1 MKNEVNEKHIT
12 DELKKENE
20 GEVNSCQNI
29 AEAVNETEINHAEEE
44 NSSKASKNSD
54 NLLQDSK
61 LDFNDESNHNKKKN
75 RIDKKNK
82 KKITGMIAPS
92 LFVVLGIC
100 VGVYFGRMYFEP
112 KFDPSKVNVSE
123 LVEKTNE
130 EYYNDYQKLLKKYN
144 NDLTTVDLSST
155 EKLTP
160 SDIVNIAFAKF
171 ASYEYSYTVSF
182 GKVNA
187 AGMVN
192 STIRN
197 AFVKRE
203 NNFMNE
209 SLSKGNG
216 PLGSFATKAKRFYQY
231 QDGSVK
237 IYTGSKIQ
245 TESAEYSEDKI
256 DKEVNNVE
264 LLRNAIG
271 RDYSCPTAYII
282 SNKTCLSSSLQLNAE
297 QYIIDLDLD
306 PSLAATKYVYQMDY
320 ISGVG
325 FPTFSM
331 INLSFILKK
340 DLTILKVITNEKYKA
355 MGQNTVGFLEE
366 YFHPGIEKNIL
377 DINENF
383 NYEGE
388 LTK

>member
-1 MKNEVNEKHIT
+1 MKNKFDEKHIVD
-12 DELKKENE
+12 DEKIDNE
-20 GEVNSCQNI
+20 GGVNPCQDVATADN
-29 AEAVNETEINHAEEE
+29 EADVNVSEEE
-44 NSSKASKNSD
+44 NNEPNKKFDSGA
-54 NLLQDSK
+54 QDSK
-61 LDFNDESNHNKKKN
+61 SNFNKESNDNKKKE
-75 RIDKKNK
+75 RIGKKNK
-82 KKITGMIAPS
+82 KKITGMIVPS

-100 VGVYFGRMYFEP
+100 VGVYFGRNYFEP

-144 NDLTTVDLSST
+144 NDLTSVDFSSSK
-155 EKLTP
+155 ELTP

-171 ASYEYSYTVSF
+171 SSYEYSYTVSF

-209 SLSKGNG
+209 SLSKGKG

-245 TESAEYSEDKI
+245 TESAEYLENSLDK
-256 DKEVNNVE
+256 DVNNVE

-282 SNKTCLSSSLQLNAE
+282 SNKTCLSSSLQLNTE

-306 PSLAATKYVYQMDY
+306 PSLAATKYVYQMNY

-340 DLTILKVITNEKYKA
+340 DLTILKVITNEKYRA
-355 MGQNTVGFLEE
+355 MGQDTVGFLEE

-388 LTK
+388 LKE

>member
-1 MKNEVNEKHIT
+1 MKNLVDEKQTINDAEKANENEVNT
-12 DELKKENE
+12 
-20 GEVNSCQNI
+20 CQDADLYNNQ
-29 AEAVNETEINHAEEE
+29 VETNLIEEE
-44 NSSKASKNSD
+44 KNNQSSQ
-54 NLLQDSK
+54 NLDDVRQDSK
-61 LDFNDESNHNKKKN
+61 IDSSSQMNVNKREDRIGKKS
-75 RIDKKNK
+75 K

-100 VGVYFGRMYFEP
+100 VGVYVGRRYFEP
-112 KFDPSKVNVSE
+112 KFDPNKVNVSE
-123 LVEKTNE
+123 LIEKTNE

-144 NDLTTVDLSST
+144 NDLTSVDFSSS
-155 EKLTP
+155 KNFTP

-171 ASYEYSYTVSF
+171 CSYEYSYTVSF

-187 AGMVN
+187 AGMVE

-197 AFVKRE
+197 VFIKKE

-209 SLSKGNG
+209 SLSKGKG
-216 PLGSFATKAKRFYQY
+216 ALGSFATKAKRFYQY

-245 TESAEYSEDKI
+245 TESAEYSENNI

-282 SNKTCLSSSLQLNAE
+282 SNKTCLSSSLR
-297 QYIIDLDLD
+297 LDEENYTIELELD
-306 PSLAATKYVYQMDY
+306 PSLAPTKYVYQMNY

-331 INLSFILKK
+331 INLSFVLKK

-366 YFHPGIEKNIL
+366 FFHPGVEKNIL

-388 LTK
+388 LKE